1 MATAMTRRAL
11 SPALRR
17 GPAALQLASS
27 SSKTTS
33 ISSALPRTITT
44 IAARANTTQKN
55 NGKTI
60 TSVSQPQQRSIQ
72 TSSSPLLS
80 AIGGF
85 GGAPSGIPAAYFQKP
100 SLPANTIIRFVPQQT
115 AWIVERM
122 GKFHRILQPGLAVLI
137 PFLDR
142 IAYVKSL
149 KEVALEIPSQSA
161 ITADNVTLELDGVLY
176 TRVFDAYKASYGVE
190 DAEYAISQLAQTTM
204 RSEIGQ
210 LSLDHVLKERA
221 ALNTNITAAINEA
234 AQAWGVTCLR
244 YEIRDIHAP
253 APVVEAMHRQVTAE
267 RSKRAEIL
275 ESEGQRQSAINI
287 AEGKKQSVILAS
299 EALRAEN
306 INRASGEAEAI
317 LLKANATA
325 AGIASVAAK
334 IAQGSDAAHSA
345 VSLSVAEKYVDAFG
359 KLAKEGTAVV
369 VPGNVGDMA
378 GLIATALGV
387 YGKVGQATANPRAAA
402 RQALEKG
409 GVIEGDALANRD
421 VEDAAQ
427 LEGLDPAERSKFVRD
442 RIVEDFDRH
451 TADR

>member
-1 MATAMTRRAL
+1 MSLSRADKALRPATAA
-11 SPALRR
+11 
-17 GPAALQLASS
+17 
-27 SSKTTS
+27 TS
-33 ISSALPRTITT
+33 TW
-44 IAARANTTQKN
+44 
-55 NGKTI
+55 
-60 TSVSQPQQRSIQ
+60 
-72 TSSSPLLS
+72 SSSPITARTSPLRRLTPATTTPALTQRAMLHAS
-80 AIGGF
+80 SRSLA
-85 GGAPSGIPAAYFQKP
+85 PAASSTGSYMGPIPPSYFQRP
-100 SLPANTIIRFVPQQT
+100 SLPANTIVRFVPQQT

-122 GKFHRILQPGLAVLI
+122 GKFSRILEPGLAILT

-149 KEVALEIPSQSA
+149 KEVAIEIPSQSA

-221 ALNTNITAAINEA
+221 QLNINITAAINEA

-253 APVVEAMHRQVTAE
+253 EGVVAAMHRQVTAE

-299 EALRAEN
+299 EALRAEK

-317 LLKANATA
+317 MVKARATA
-325 AGIASVAAK
+325 QGIEAVGASIAAGGAS
-334 IAQGSDAAHSA
+334 AQGA

-359 KLAKEGTAVV
+359 KLARESTAVV
-369 VPGNVGDMA
+369 VPGNVGDIGGM
-378 GLIATALGV
+378 IATAMSV
-387 YGKVGQATANPRAAA
+387 YGKVGDTQSKVMAKQLLEQQESNSSSEAKRGGNESIVDSVVREFDSTTAKR
-402 RQALEKG
+402 
-409 GVIEGDALANRD
+409 
-421 VEDAAQ
+421 
-427 LEGLDPAERSKFVRD
+427 
-442 RIVEDFDRH
+442 
-451 TADR
+451 